1 MANSVAPYGF
11 RYVANLAGGGA
22 VLQTMTHAA
31 ADNVAIGKGDFV
43 TPTGAARTVE
53 QYDNNDPV
61 WGLALGY
68 VALSTLGT
76 MSVVHLNHTSI
87 LEAQED
93 STGGNIAAA
102 SEQLN
107 VPVTVA
113 AASTTTG
120 LSQMSID
127 SSNVATT
134 ATLAL
139 RLLRP
144 SGRIGNVVA
153 EAGCHWLVS
162 PLELDIAEGKAGV

>member
-1 MANSVAPYGF
+1 MANAAAPYGF
-11 RYVANLAGGGA
+11 RYVANLTGGGA

-43 TPTGAARTVE
+43 TPTGAVRTVE

-68 VALSTLGT
+68 VAISTLGT
-76 MSVVHLNHTSI
+76 MSVVHLNHLSL
-87 LEAQED
+87 LEVQED
-93 STGGNIAAA
+93 SVGGNIAAV

-107 VPVTVA
+107 CQVAVA

-120 LSQMSID
+120 LSQMTAD
-127 SSNVATT
+127 SNTVATT
-134 ATLAL
+134 NTLAL
-139 RLLRP
+139 RLIRP

-153 EAGCHWLVS
+153 EAYTHWFVT
-162 PLELDIAEGKAGV
+162 PLELDIAEAKAGV